1 MQLAAPPV
9 RVGRG
14 RDGTLT
20 YALALGPEDLPPVP
34 ARDLEAA
41 WEAARMVR
49 AGEAVGRTFRFE
61 GKAGPLDL
69 NLGSEAARRWAAG
82 VDGVAG
88 LHTCRGVSLC
98 LRVLALV
105 ELVARAPGRAS
116 ERAPLGPAL
125 LRAVATARLT
135 ADGQLDPASV
145 PAAPRSHGARAQ
157 GVGANA

>member
-20 YALALGPEDLPPVP
+20 YALALGPEDLPPIP

-41 WEAARMVR
+41 WDAARTVP
-49 AGEAVGRTFRFE
+49 AGDAVGRAFRFE

-69 NLGSEAARRWAAG
+69 SLRSAAARRWAAS

-105 ELVARAPGRAS
+105 ELMARAPGRAS
-116 ERAPLGPAL
+116 LRPAL

-145 PAAPRSHGARAQ
+145 PGLPRSHDPGAA
-157 GVGANA
+157 A

>member
-14 RDGTLT
+14 HDGTLT
-20 YALALGPEDLPPVP
+20 YALELGPEDLPPIP

-41 WEAARMVR
+41 WEAAGTVR
-49 AGEAVGRTFRFE
+49 AGEAVRRAFRFE
-61 GKAGPLDL
+61 GKAGPL
-69 NLGSEAARRWAAG
+69 NVRLGSEAARRWAAG
-82 VDGVAG
+82 ADGVAG

-105 ELVARAPGRAS
+105 ELMTHSPVRAS
-116 ERAPLGPAL
+116 LRPAL

-145 PAAPRSHGARAQ
+145 PLPPRTRHPGAHA
-157 GVGANA
+157 

>member
-1 MQLAAPPV
+1 MKVHLGAMQLAAPAV

-20 YALALGPEDLPPVP
+20 YALALGPEDLPPIP

-41 WEAARMVR
+41 WDAARTVR
-49 AGEAVGRTFRFE
+49 AGDAVERAFRFE

-69 NLGSEAARRWAAG
+69 SLGTEAARRWAAG
-82 VDGVAG
+82 ADGVAG

-105 ELVARAPGRAS
+105 ELMARAPGRAS
-116 ERAPLGPAL
+116 LRPAL
-125 LRAVATARLT
+125 LRAVAAARLT
-135 ADGQLDPASV
+135 AEGQLDPASV
-145 PAAPRSHGARAQ
+145 PPLPRARPPGAPA
-157 GVGANA
+157 

>member
-20 YALALGPEDLPPVP
+20 YNLALGPEDLPPIP

-41 WEAARMVR
+41 WEAARTVQS
-49 AGEAVGRTFRFE
+49 GEAVRRAFRFE

-69 NLGSEAARRWAAG
+69 SLGTEVARRWAAG

-105 ELVARAPGRAS
+105 ELMARAPGRAS
-116 ERAPLGPAL
+116 LRPAL
-125 LRAVATARLT
+125 LRAAATARLT

-145 PAAPRSHGARAQ
+145 PAIPRSQ
-157 GVGANA
+157 ELGANS